1 VANKKDYYEV
11 LGLSRECTTE
21 DIKKE
26 YRKLARKYHPDVNNG
41 NPEAEE
47 KFKEISEAY
56 AVLSNEE
63 KRRQYDR
70 YGFNGSL
77 FDDFDFG
84 SVFSEFGFGDIFDSF
99 FGSGFR
105 NSYSGRQ
112 RTRRREKGSDISVEV
127 KIDFKESA
135 FGAKKEIEY
144 KVDDI
149 CELCGGRGS
158 ASESG
163 IVTCKECGGSGR
175 VRISRQTFLGSIVTT
190 STCSACGGTGEVIK
204 DPCPDCGGKGFLSKK
219 KKIKVDIPAG
229 IHGGDRLRLAGKG
242 NSAGRDSIN
251 GDLYVTV
258 RVKPEP
264 GFERNGNDII
274 SNIDISFAQAALGCK
289 VTVKTL
295 DGIEEINI
303 KPGTQPGE
311 KIVLKSMGM
320 VELNGYRRGDHIINI
335 NVKIPTKVSD
345 EEIGLLKKYAAGR
358 GEDTGSGKSS
368 TFSKI
373 KDAFKK

>member
-1 VANKKDYYEV
+1 VANKRDYYEV
-11 LGLSRECTTE
+11 LGLSRNCTVE
-21 DIKKE
+21 DIKRE

-84 SVFSEFGFGDIFDSF
+84 SVFSEFGFGDIFDTF
-99 FGSGFR
+99 FGTGFGT
-105 NSYSGRQ
+105 SFSGRD
-112 RTRRREKGSDISVEV
+112 RTRHMGRGSDINVNVE
-127 KIDFKESA
+127 IDFKESA
-135 FGAKKEIEY
+135 YGVKKEIEY

-158 ASESG
+158 ASKNG
-163 IVTCKECGGSGR
+163 IITCKECGGTGR
-175 VRISRQTFLGSIVTT
+175 VRISRQSFLGNIVTT
-190 STCSACGGTGEVIK
+190 TTCGTCGGAGEVIK
-204 DPCPDCGGKGFLSKK
+204 DPCPECGGKGYIYRK

-229 IHGGDRLRLAGKG
+229 IQDGDKIRLPGKG
-242 NSAGRDSIN
+242 NSAGRNSMN

-258 RVKPEP
+258 RVKPHP
-264 GFERNGNDII
+264 GFKRSGNDII
-274 SNIDISFAQAALGCK
+274 STVDISFAQAALGCR
-289 VTVKTL
+289 VAVETL
-295 DGIEEINI
+295 DGIEEIDI

-311 KIVLKSMGM
+311 KIILKSMGI
-320 VELNGYRRGDHIINI
+320 VDLNGYRRGDHIINI

-345 EEIGLLKKYAAGR
+345 DEIDLLKKYASGR
-358 GEDTGSGKSS
+358 GEETGNGKSR